1 MKTGLLDLWLID
13 LWQQNNPTSSLFI
26 TIQSEMGIFAIIST
40 ALLFG
45 RRMNRKSLQLIKS
58 ALCYHGI
65 PGSILLNSFSLF
77 WVKVVMPLF
86 QRKQCKLC
94 TGGLYYSE
102 TIFSETKT
110 FYSWPYFPK
119 PRLFTRK
126 NSPKPKPSK
135 NWQKSRNRNVTI
147 WLPWDVFCF
156 FVLCFL
162 HGKIFVFCLDV
173 KGLASQCSAKT
184 TFTFHF
190 SVINV

>member
-1 MKTGLLDLWLID
+1 MQYDKTGLLDLWLID
-13 LWQQNNPTSSLFI
+13 LWHKNKQTCSFFFI
-26 TIQSEMGIFAIIST
+26 TIQSEMGNFAIICT

-45 RRMNRKSLQLIKS
+45 RRMNRESLQLIKS

-94 TGGLYYSE
+94 TGSLYYSE

-119 PRLFTRK
+119 PRLFYEKKFSETETLQK
-126 NSPKPKPSK
+126 LAKVSKPKCH
-135 NWQKSRNRNVTI
+135 NLVTMGCF
-147 WLPWDVFCF
+147 LFFCF
-156 FVLCFL
+156 MFPSWQDFCVLPRCERAGQPML
-162 HGKIFVFCLDV
+162 
-173 KGLASQCSAKT
+173 S
-184 TFTFHF
+184 
-190 SVINV
+190 

>member
-94 TGGLYYSE
+94 TGSLYYSE

-119 PRLFTRK
+119 PRLFYEKKFSETEILQK
-126 NSPKPKPSK
+126 LAKVSKPKCH
-135 NWQKSRNRNVTI
+135 NLVTMGCF
-147 WLPWDVFCF
+147 LFFCF
-156 FVLCFL
+156 MFPSWQDFCVLPRCERAGQPML
-162 HGKIFVFCLDV
+162 
-173 KGLASQCSAKT
+173 S
-184 TFTFHF
+184 
-190 SVINV
+190 